1 MKARLC
7 FSLDEVDWRE
17 FGGIAKDVFVKDIS
31 TRAFSEQFNASLF
44 MVKPNGELPKHQH
57 SHAHVIY
64 FLGGEGKL
72 WVGTKTQRV
81 KPGLV
86 ALIPSGEG
94 HGYKNTGTTNM
105 MLLVI
110 NTPATR

>member
-1 MKARLC
+1 MKVHLS
-7 FSLDEVDWRE
+7 FNLDEVDWRE
-17 FGGIAKDVFVKDIS
+17 FGGIAEGIFVKDIS
-31 TRAFSEQFNASLF
+31 TRAFSEQFNTSLF

-57 SHAHVIY
+57 SHAHVFY
-64 FLGGEGKL
+64 FLSGEGKL
-72 WVGTKTQRV
+72 WLGTETQRV

-86 ALIPSGEG
+86 ALIPNGEE
-94 HGYKNTGTTNM
+94 HGYRNTGRTDM